1 MFQYQLQS
9 TSFYPPTHQITPQ
22 RINISQPPAQPRV
35 ATVATNQYAAAAA
48 AAAAARADPFQHAAQ
63 SLCVSSILCPSY
75 QSKCMVLYFSSIL
88 SI

>member
-1 MFQYQLQS
+1 MQS

-22 RINISQPPAQPRV
+22 RINISQPTAQPRV
-35 ATVATNQYAAAAA
+35 ATVATNQYAAAA

-75 QSKCMVLYFSSIL
+75 QSKFVSFNFIVINKTL
-88 SI
+88 

>member
-1 MFQYQLQS
+1 MQS

-22 RINISQPPAQPRV
+22 RINISQPTAQPRV
-35 ATVATNQYAAAAA
+35 ATVATNQYAAAA

-75 QSKCMVLYFSSIL
+75 QSKFDSFNFTVINKTTL
-88 SI
+88 